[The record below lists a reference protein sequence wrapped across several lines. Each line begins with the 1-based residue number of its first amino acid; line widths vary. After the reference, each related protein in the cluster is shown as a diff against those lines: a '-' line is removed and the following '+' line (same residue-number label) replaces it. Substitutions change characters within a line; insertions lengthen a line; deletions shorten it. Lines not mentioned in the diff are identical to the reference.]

1 MPALQRSS
9 APRGARFYEDGDK
22 VMFINVLDATTR
34 FGPHEAT
41 QADMDAHP
49 KAMAD
54 FLDGTPP
61 MPPGSS
67 PLVTFE
73 DPPEGRPQEAAPKA
87 RKEA

>member
-1 MPALQRSS
+1 MPALVRSS

-49 KAMAD
+49 KAMED
-54 FLDGTPP
+54 FLEGKPVL
-61 MPPGSS
+61 PPGSA

-73 DPPEGRPQEAAPKA
+73 DPPEGRPEPAPLKV